1 MSLKS
6 VIESMPNE
14 IPSFVKAL
22 TSDKLIDALKTAQK
36 KYGKPVTGFFT
47 GKLLFKRIPEP
58 DFIKEHAQLSLAII
72 LLGEGSFNLTSFKY
86 LVLEA
91 LEFIPDNARAE
102 LAKLDKKLLETYLQ
116 NIYQLI
122 LSQLISAEVIK
133 GYSEAL
139 NNKPGEA
146 FVDFLD
152 RLSQYWVESIHSSA
166 DAAAGEGLSPLQFKL
181 SPEAMDELC
190 SQLEKMD
197 DLSITTKSEPRADWP
212 TRAFLLWGQKL
223 KAASFECLDLRRKL
237 YLLDEF
243 KWQAFGKALKDSG
256 ITSLDLSE
264 NNDLH
269 KLDKDQWQAFCEA
282 LKGSGIT
289 SLDLSRNNFFVLNKD
304 QWQAFG
310 EALKDSGITS
320 LILSDHDLNELNE
333 SKWQAFCEALKD
345 SGITSLVLWSDLH
358 KLEESKWQAFGE
370 ALKGSGITS
379 LDLNANGLH
388 KLDKDQ
394 WQAFC
399 RSLQGSGITSLDLSW
414 SDLSELDE
422 SKWQAFGEALKGS
435 GITSLVL
442 SRNDLYKLDESKWQA
457 FCEALKGSGITSL
470 VLCLNGLHKLNEFKW
485 QAFGEALKGSGITS
499 LVLSRNDLSEL
510 DESKWQ
516 TFCEALKGSGITS
529 LDLSWN
535 DLYKLDESKWQ
546 AFCEALKGSGITSLD
561 LSENGLDKLDK
572 DQWQTFGEALKGSGI
587 TSLDLSRNGLYKL
600 DESKWQAFCEALK
613 GSGITSLVLC
623 LNGLH
628 KLNESKWQAFGE
640 ALKGSDITS
649 LDLNKNNRSLS
660 HWKMLLKALSTDRK
674 TPLILKEINF
684 SKFSEK
690 EAHAFF
696 QLLKR
701 HYPAFKIY
709 QPVPEGFEGLY
720 KSLSNLKKEITL
732 LTSPASN
739 PEEEENSNALI
750 SKLDAEYDKI
760 KYLNELDYLALFNE
774 YYFAAF
780 LLAKVG
786 HQPQVA
792 LEALESINL
801 TPVID
806 YPDKEQLNAEL
817 LHAVLDYALML
828 DTLMDEFA
836 DAMHQATQK
845 LFKQAGQGEDYYRAI
860 FNQRTLDLDKV
871 NTLLSEIK
879 TMQKKVSAYLDSK
892 VNAEANF
899 FGKAPK
905 SIQKFNQ
912 HLNQFLATLEEKA
925 QDEKGVLL
933 YELAD
938 FLDDLTSAA
947 LKEGHEV
954 LFKELTELTEAIREA
969 YLPQRNE
976 NSEQLSIH

>member
-14 IPSFVKAL
+14 IHSFVETL
-22 TSDKLIDALKTAQK
+22 RPDKLIDALKTAQK

-122 LSQLISAEVIK
+122 LSQLLSAEVIK

-146 FVDFLD
+146 FIDFLD

-237 YLLDEF
+237 YLPDEF
-243 KWQAFGKALKDSG
+243 KWQAFY
-256 ITSLDLSE
+256 
-264 NNDLH
+264 
-269 KLDKDQWQAFCEA
+269 
-282 LKGSGIT
+282 
-289 SLDLSRNNFFVLNKD
+289 R
-304 QWQAFG
+304 
-310 EALKDSGITS
+310 ALKDSGITS
-320 LILSDHDLNELNE
+320 LILSENSLHKLN
-333 SKWQAFCEALKD
+333 KDQWQAFCEALKD
-345 SGITSLVLWSDLH
+345 SGITSLILSENSLH
-358 KLEESKWQAFGE
+358 KLNKDQWQAFGE

-379 LDLNANGLH
+379 LDLSWNEFD
-388 KLDKDQ
+388 KLGESQ
-394 WQAFC
+394 WQAFGEA
-399 RSLQGSGITSLDLSW
+399 LKGSGITSLDLSW
-414 SDLSELDE
+414 NYFYVLNKD
-422 SKWQAFGEALKGS
+422 KWQAFCEALKGSGITSLILSKNDLHKLDKDQWQTIGEALKGS

-442 SRNDLYKLDESKWQA
+442 SRNDL
-457 FCEALKGSGITSL
+457 
-470 VLCLNGLHKLNEFKW
+470 N
-485 QAFGEALKGSGITS
+485 
-499 LVLSRNDLSEL
+499 EL
-510 DESKWQ
+510 DKDQWQ
-516 TFCEALKGSGITS
+516 TIGEALKGSGITS

-535 DLYKLDESKWQ
+535 ELDKLDESQWQ
-546 AFCEALKGSGITSLD
+546 AFGKALKDSGITSLI
-561 LSENGLDKLDK
+561 LSWNYLNELDK
-572 DQWQTFGEALKGSGI
+572 DQWQTIGEALKDSG
-587 TSLDLSRNGLYKL
+587 L
-600 DESKWQAFCEALK
+600 
-613 GSGITSLVLC
+613 
-623 LNGLH
+623 
-628 KLNESKWQAFGE
+628 
-640 ALKGSDITS
+640 TS
-649 LDLNKNNRSLS
+649 LDLNKNNLSLS

-690 EAHAFF
+690 EAQAFF

-709 QPVPEGFEGLY
+709 QPVPEGFEDLY
-720 KSLSNLKKEITL
+720 ESLSNLKKEITL
-732 LTSPASN
+732 LTSPASK
-739 PEEEENSNALI
+739 PAEEDLKCSSALI
-750 SKLDAEYDKI
+750 SKLDAEYDEI

-828 DTLMDEFA
+828 DPQVDEFA
-836 DAMHQATQK
+836 KAMHQATRK
-845 LFKQAGQGEDYYRAI
+845 LFKQAGQSKDYYRAI

-879 TMQKKVSAYLDSK
+879 TMQKEVSTYLDSK

-899 FGKAPK
+899 FGKAPAEG
-905 SIQKFNQ
+905 IQKLNQ
-912 HLNQFLATLEEKA
+912 HLEQFLTTLEEKTEDKA
-925 QDEKGVLL
+925 GILL
-933 YELAD
+933 
-938 FLDDLTSAA
+938 
-947 LKEGHEV
+947 
-954 LFKELTELTEAIREA
+954 R
-969 YLPQRNE
+969 
-976 NSEQLSIH
+976 